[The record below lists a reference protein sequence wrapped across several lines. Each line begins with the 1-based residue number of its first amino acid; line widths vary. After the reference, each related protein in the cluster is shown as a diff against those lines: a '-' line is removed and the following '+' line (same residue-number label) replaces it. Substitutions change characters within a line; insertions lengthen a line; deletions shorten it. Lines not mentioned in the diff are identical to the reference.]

1 MCIRDRPTA
10 EYNMVQL
17 EELGLLKMDF
27 LGLRT
32 LTVLKDAVKNVK
44 ASQGIDIDIDH
55 IDLNDKKVLDFI
67 GTEMCIRDRS
77 RRRNVFRGTVQSG
90 RLLYQIL

>member
-1 MCIRDRPTA
+1 MCRWDVPVTA
-10 EYNMVQL
+10 RRQQSDNMVQL

-44 ASQGIDIDIDH
+44 ASKGIDIDIDH
-55 IDLNDKKVLDFI
+55 IDLN
-67 GTEMCIRDRS
+67 E
-77 RRRNVFRGTVQSG
+77 
-90 RLLYQIL
+90 